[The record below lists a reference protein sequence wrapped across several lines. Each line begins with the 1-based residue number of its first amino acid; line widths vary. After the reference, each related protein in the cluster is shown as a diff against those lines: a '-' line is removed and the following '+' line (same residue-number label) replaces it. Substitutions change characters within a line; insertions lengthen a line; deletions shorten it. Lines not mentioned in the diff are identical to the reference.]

1 MLSVNNPII
10 LIIIMKHSV
19 IILSLIL
26 LLSCHRTSE
35 QVERQLLDSQFQSYI
50 VANDSAKALPVEVK
64 VRQWALAGDT
74 LYVLSTE
81 RSHFLNEINL
91 EDMSLVSS
99 FGNIG
104 QGPGEY
110 IYPRLISSEFGGM
123 FLGDAHLG
131 IIRPI
136 NDSLK
141 HEFIIPGDQ
150 QVQMNDAY
158 LLNDTSLAYVAL
170 SPICTRLL
178 VRDLT
183 TGEDRDSLQLPVIP
197 FPDSEMSTTDF
208 QVGSNGEYFVVAY
221 KGVERFDIIR
231 QADNLRPGSTVVF
244 QGDASPGNRKFFF
257 FDLACGKD
265 FFALLSM
272 KNKDVSQA
280 ESYPDIEIYDYQGN
294 PLTKIS
300 INFLAYR
307 ILIDENRNRLLLLSA
322 TDDDVHIIN
331 NAIHS

>member
-1 MLSVNNPII
+1 
-10 LIIIMKHSV
+10 MKHSV

-35 QVERQLLDSQFQSYI
+35 QVERQMLDSQFQSCI
-50 VANDSAKALPVEVK
+50 VANDSVKALPVEVK

-74 LYVLSTE
+74 LYILSTE
-81 RSHFLNEINL
+81 RSNFLNEIKL
-91 EDMSLVSS
+91 EDMSLVGS

-110 IYPRLISSEFGGM
+110 IYPRLISSGFGGM

-141 HEFIIPGDQ
+141 HEIIIPGDQ

-244 QGDASPGNRKFFF
+244 QGDASPDNRKFFF